1 MGRMVSNESTTG
13 FGRYRKREE
22 MLDKR
27 GRQGTVLVSYWCEQ
41 ADSEDCS

>member
-22 MLDKR
+22 TLDKR

-41 ADSEDCS
+41 ADSEDCP